1 MTISITG
8 HPLQA
13 AQPIIMP
20 DGTMAVHF
28 RNWCWQVNQAVGETS
43 LLSVWG
49 AISGTLSAQTDLQTA
64 LNTAGG
70 SAAWGSITG
79 TLSSQTDLNTALTTI
94 PTSSITSGTFN
105 DARIAQSNVTQHQAA
120 LSITESQ
127 ISDLQAYLLAWKAP
141 AFRDEA
147 STTYTMVVG
156 DANKVIRFTGA
167 NPAVTIPTGTFTVGD
182 VFYIRQAGTGT
193 LVLTT
198 TSLTINGTVPAWAQH
213 VEVGFR
219 YVATDTYDVI

>member
-1 MTISITG
+1 
-8 HPLQA
+8 
-13 AQPIIMP
+13 MP

-64 LNTAGG
+64 LNTANG

-94 PTSSITSGTFN
+94 PTSSITSGTFA
-105 DARIAQSNVTQHQAA
+105 DARISQSSVTQHQAA

-127 ISDLQAYLLAWKAP
+127 ISDLQAYLIAWEAP
-141 AFRDEA
+141 AFRDES

-156 DANKVIRFTGA
+156 DANKVIRFTGT
-167 NPAVTIPTGTFTVGD
+167 NPAVTIPTGTFAVGD

-198 TSLTINGTVPAWAQH
+198 TSLTINGTVPVWVQH
-213 VEVGFR
+213 TEVGFR

>member
-1 MTISITG
+1 MTVSITG

-64 LNTAGG
+64 LNGK
-70 SAAWGSITG
+70 SATG
-79 TLSSQTDLNTALTTI
+79 HAHATTDV
-94 PTSSITSGTFN
+94 TSGTFA
-105 DARIAQSNVTQHQAA
+105 DARISQSSVTQHQAA

-127 ISDLQAYLLAWKAP
+127 ISDLQAYLLAWEAP
-141 AFRDEA
+141 AFRNES

-156 DANKVIRFTGA
+156 DANKVIRFTGT
-167 NPAVTIPTGTFTVGD
+167 NPAVTIPTGTFAVGD

-198 TSLTINGTVPAWAQH
+198 TSLTINGTVPVWVQH
-213 VEVGFR
+213 TEVGFR

>member
-1 MTISITG
+1 VTISITG

-13 AQPIIMP
+13 AQPIVLE

-28 RNWCWQVNQAVGETS
+28 RNWAWQVNEAVGETS

-64 LNTAGG
+64 LNGK
-70 SAAWGSITG
+70 SATG
-79 TLSSQTDLNTALTTI
+79 HAHAASDV
-94 PTSSITSGTFN
+94 TSGTFG
-105 DARIAQSNVTQHQAA
+105 DTRISQSSVTQHQAA

-141 AFRDEA
+141 AFRDES

-156 DANKVIRFTGA
+156 DKNKVVRFTGA
-167 NPAVTIPTGTFTVGD
+167 NPAVTIPTGTFTVQD

-198 TSLTINGTVPAWAQH
+198 AGLTINGTIPAWAQH